1 MGGCASAPQPARG
14 ADSAAGGQGR
24 CLFGRHADE
33 TLEQLRGCD
42 PERHAIA
49 IKRFLDLAT
58 GAGQAIDT
66 GWPLPGRLARGAYVT
81 MWRDIGLTVTHLP
94 HPDRR
99 EVHVVGVLDSG
110 PVV

>member
-1 MGGCASAPQPARG
+1 
-14 ADSAAGGQGR
+14 
-24 CLFGRHADE
+24 
-33 TLEQLRGCD
+33 
-42 PERHAIA
+42 
-49 IKRFLDLAT
+49 
-58 GAGQAIDT
+58 
-66 GWPLPGRLARGAYVT
+66 